1 MTREFIDPENL
12 MHTIT
17 IAKVVYSEFKLS
29 RLDKK
34 TVNLF
39 DPITRT
45 KVVIKSDELQKTPD
59 INKTTLAFM
68 RAIDIARLKGYNL
81 DLLLQH

>member
-34 TVNLF
+34 TVKLF